1 MLINS
6 YLIEK
11 FIIKSLKTKFK
22 RIIVISLFFL
32 LYGCTGYTIASLT
45 SNIVTYSV
53 TGKTNSD
60 HVISYV
66 TEKDCKLFRIVDK
79 NKNICETNQ
88 RNIIIATNEKETNIN
103 KNYFEDEKEIII
115 AKLNDE
121 EILNNQQKKISYEI
135 TNKENKPMYK
145 KIANNIY
152 YGSITWAE
160 YQITRGTKITDSIG
174 LTENLTL
181 EVENTFK
188 NYFY

>member
-1 MLINS
+1 MLINY

-79 NKNICETNQ
+79 YKNI
-88 RNIIIATNEKETNIN
+88 
-103 KNYFEDEKEIII
+103 F
-115 AKLNDE
+115 
-121 EILNNQQKKISYEI
+121 
-135 TNKENKPMYK
+135 
-145 KIANNIY
+145 
-152 YGSITWAE
+152 
-160 YQITRGTKITDSIG
+160 
-174 LTENLTL
+174 
-181 EVENTFK
+181 
-188 NYFY
+188 